1 MGTVQYHNHD
11 RNNSL
16 LTRDNH
22 SNRSA
27 LVAIETLNL
36 PTIVGSD
43 IHRSSFEIDKR
54 ETQTSDSILGQTEW
68 FSLHTVRLKSAK
80 FFVSMT

>member
-11 RNNSL
+11 RNNRL

-27 LVAIETLNL
+27 LVAIETLN
-36 PTIVGSD
+36 
-43 IHRSSFEIDKR
+43 
-54 ETQTSDSILGQTEW
+54 
-68 FSLHTVRLKSAK
+68 
-80 FFVSMT
+80 